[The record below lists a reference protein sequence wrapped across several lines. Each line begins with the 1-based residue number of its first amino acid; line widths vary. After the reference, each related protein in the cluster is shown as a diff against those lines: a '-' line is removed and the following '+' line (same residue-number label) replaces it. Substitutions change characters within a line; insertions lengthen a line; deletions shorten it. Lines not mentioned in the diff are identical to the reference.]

1 LPLRAQTIRLK
12 AWPKPP
18 SSLEPEKGGK
28 DIVVLVLHLT
38 EKMNLEKWNP
48 SKLLLPF
55 SILIN
60 QIDQR
65 LRLTKLLNREM
76 IRIIYHTLILLR
88 EQTLF

>member
-1 LPLRAQTIRLK
+1 V
-12 AWPKPP
+12 
-18 SSLEPEKGGK
+18 EPEYGGK
-28 DIVVLVLHLT
+28 DIVVLHLA

-48 SKLLLPF
+48 SKLLLSF

-76 IRIIYHTLILLR
+76 IRYYILILLR